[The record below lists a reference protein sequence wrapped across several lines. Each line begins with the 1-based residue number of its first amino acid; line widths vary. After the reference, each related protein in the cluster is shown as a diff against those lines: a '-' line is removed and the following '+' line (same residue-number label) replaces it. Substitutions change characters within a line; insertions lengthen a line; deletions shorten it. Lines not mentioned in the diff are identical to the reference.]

1 MVQGIFPSIGA
12 NSDAL
17 VVPSTRQE
25 PRAPAESATSS
36 APVVRLD
43 TFRSSV
49 RTPLDADRRLAL
61 LGEAPFPDA
70 ETSTTSPRADTRQP
84 FDTPSPRGDTPS
96 PQDGEARKGGADA
109 SLTDEEQQQ
118 VADLKKRDQ
127 EVRAHEQAH
136 LAAAGGM
143 ARGGAAFS
151 YETGPDGRKYAVGG
165 EVQIVMRSGRTPEET
180 IRNARQVQAAAMA
193 PANPSSTD
201 QQTAAAAAR
210 MEQDA
215 RAELATS
222 SRGTDEGAATGPQ
235 SPSESSRDKASPLPE
250 SRPFQ
255 ATPDAQDQ
263 PRDSRQADTR
273 GPVGNTPE
281 GTF

>member
-1 MVQGIFPSIGA
+1 MIPSLGPNTDLPA
-12 NSDAL
+12 VL
-17 VVPSTRQE
+17 PTRQE
-25 PRAPAESATSS
+25 PRAPAESATST

-43 TFRSSV
+43 TFRSSL

-61 LGEAPFPDA
+61 LGEAPFPDS
-70 ETSTTSPRADTRQP
+70 ETAVNAPQGETRQP
-84 FDTPSPRGDTPS
+84 LQAPSPTADAPS
-96 PQDGEARKGGADA
+96 AQDEEPRKGGADA
-109 SLTDEEQQQ
+109 SLTEEERQQ
-118 VADLKKRDQ
+118 VTDLKKRDQ

-215 RAELATS
+215 RAELATR
-222 SRGTDEGAATGPQ
+222 SRGTGEDPTKGPR
-235 SPSESSRDKASPLPE
+235 SPSESPSPPSE
-250 SRPFQ
+250 SFPFP
-255 ATPDAQDQ
+255 ATPDAPD
-263 PRDSRQADTR
+263 PTWESRR
-273 GPVGNTPE
+273 E
-281 GTF
+281 GTRQTPGSAEPGAF

>member
-1 MVQGIFPSIGA
+1 MLPSIGPNTDLPA
-12 NSDAL
+12 VL
-17 VVPSTRQE
+17 PTRQE
-25 PRAPAESATSS
+25 PRAPAESATSTS
-36 APVVRLD
+36 PAMRLD

-61 LGEAPFPDA
+61 LGQPPFPDA
-70 ETSTTSPRADTRQP
+70 ETTIATSQADTRQP
-84 FDTPSPRGDTPS
+84 PQAPSQSGDTPS
-96 PQDGEARKGGADA
+96 QGDDPRKGSAES
-109 SLTDEEQQQ
+109 SLTEEEQQQ

-143 ARGGAAFS
+143 ARGGAALS

-165 EVQIVMRSGRTPEET
+165 EVQIVMRTGRTPEET

-215 RAELATS
+215 RAELAS
-222 SRGTDEGAATGPQ
+222 RSRGTGEGSSDGPQ
-235 SPSESSRDKASPLPE
+235 PPSDGSENE
-250 SRPFQ
+250 
-255 ATPDAQDQ
+255 
-263 PRDSRQADTR
+263 
-273 GPVGNTPE
+273 NT
-281 GTF
+281 